1 MTSHREAPKISKD
14 PVADNTDLYAFVSP
28 DKPDTVTILA
38 NYIPL
43 EEPAGGPNFNTF
55 GDDVLYEIMID
66 NDGDGI
72 ENVTYQ
78 FKFKTKIGNPDTF
91 LYNTGPISS
100 LTDSSWNV
108 KQNYSVT
115 KVLGPRRSG
124 NSTVLGSNLPTP
136 PVNIGPRSTPNYTD
150 LANAAINTLSDGSL
164 VFAGQRD
171 EAFYV
176 DLGSIFDLATLRPFQ
191 NLHLI
196 PTPAAPGVDTTK
208 GFSVHT
214 IAIQVSKTMLTK
226 GGSSPTNPLNK
237 NSVVGIWASASRRKA
252 TILPGDGDDDDNG
265 QFDEDTSPGIQTGPF
280 TQVSRLGM
288 PLINEVIIPLGKKD
302 TWNTV
307 NPRFD
312 SQFLQYYQTPE
323 LQTLLPILYPGVFPN
338 LAGYSKP
345 RADLVAILLTG
356 IPSGIVPGFQNFT
369 GTTQADYLRLNMA
382 IPPNTNSP
390 NRLGLIAGDAAGFPN
405 GRRVGDDVI
414 DIEFRAIAGVTL
426 PLVDPSFTPDGAA
439 GLVGDGVDSNP
450 IQPPN
455 TSLFLSAFPYLPHPA
470 PGYEHSH
477 DP

>member
-1 MTSHREAPKISKD
+1 VTSHREAPKISKD
-14 PVADNTDLYAFVSP
+14 PVADNTDLYTFVSP

-55 GDDVLYEIMID
+55 GDDVLYEVMID

-108 KQNYSVT
+108 KQHYSVT

-136 PVNIGPRSTPNYTD
+136 PVNIGPRSTPNYAN

-196 PTPAAPGVDTTK
+196 PTPAASGVDTTK
-208 GFSVHT
+208 GFSVHA
-214 IAIQVSKTMLTK
+214 IAIQVSKTMFTK
-226 GGSSPTNPLNK
+226 SGSSPTDPLNK
-237 NSVVGIWASASRRKA
+237 DSVVGIWASASRRKA

-265 QFDEDTSPGIQTGPF
+265 QFDEDASPGIQTGPF

-302 TWNTV
+302 VWNTA

-323 LQTLLPILYPGVFPN
+323 LQRLLPILYPGVFPK
-338 LAGYSKP
+338 LAGYGKP

-369 GTTQADYLRLNMA
+369 GTTQADYLRINMA
-382 IPPNTNSP
+382 IPPNTNNP

-414 DIEFRAIAGVTL
+414 DIEVRAIAGVTL

-450 IQPPN
+450 VQPPN
-455 TSLFLSAFPYLPHPA
+455 TSPFLSTFPYLPHPT

>member
-28 DKPDTVTILA
+28 DRHNTVTILA
-38 NYIPL
+38 NYLPL

-66 NDGDGI
+66 NDSDGVEDI
-72 ENVTYQ
+72 TYQ
-78 FKFKTKIGNPDTF
+78 FRFKTRIGNPDTF
-91 LYNTGPISS
+91 LYNTGPIGS
-100 LTDSSWNV
+100 LTDNAWNM
-108 KQNYSVT
+108 KQSYSVR
-115 KVLGPRRSG
+115 KVEGSRREGDSDEI
-124 NSTVLGSNLPTP
+124 GSDVPTP
-136 PVNIGPRSTPNYTD
+136 PVNIGPRSTPNYAD
-150 LANAAINTLSDGSL
+150 LANAAISTLDDGST
-164 VFAGQRD
+164 VFAGQRN

-176 DLGSIFDLATLRPFQ
+176 DLGSIFDLGTLRPFQ

-208 GFSVHT
+208 GFSVHA

-226 GGSSPTNPLNK
+226 SGSSPTDPLNK
-237 NSVVGIWASASRRKA
+237 DSVVGIWASASRRKA

-265 QFDEDTSPGIQTGPF
+265 QFDEDASPGIQTGPF

-302 TWNTV
+302 VWNTV

-323 LQTLLPILYPGVFPN
+323 LQKLLPILYPGVFPK
-338 LAGYSKP
+338 LAGYGKP

-369 GTTQADYLRLNMA
+369 GTTQADYLRINMA
-382 IPPNTNSP
+382 IPPNTNNP

-414 DIEFRAIAGVTL
+414 DIEVRAIAGVTL

-450 IQPPN
+450 VQPPN
-455 TSLFLSAFPYLPHPA
+455 TSPFLSTFPYLPHPT

>member
-1 MTSHREAPKISKD
+1 LTSHREAPKISKD

-55 GDDVLYEIMID
+55 GDDVLYEIIVD
-66 NDGDGI
+66 NDGDGL
-72 ENVTYQ
+72 EDVTYQ
-78 FKFKTKIGNPDTF
+78 FRFKTKVGNPNTF

-100 LTDSSWNV
+100 ISDSSWNV
-108 KQNYSVT
+108 KQFYSVT
-115 KVLGPRRSG
+115 KVAGPRRSG
-124 NSTVLGSNLPTP
+124 SSTTLGTDLPTP
-136 PVNIGPRSTPNYTD
+136 PVNIGPRSTPNYVD
-150 LANAAINTLSDGSL
+150 LANSAINTLSDGSL

-176 DLGSIFDLATLRPFQ
+176 DLGSIFDLAALRPFQ

-214 IAIQVSKTMLTK
+214 IAIQVPTKMLSHD
-226 GGSSPTNPLNK
+226 GSTPTDPKDND
-237 NSVVGIWASASRRKA
+237 SVVGIWASASRRKA
-252 TILPGDGDDDDNG
+252 TILPGDGDDDDSG
-265 QFDEDTSPGIQTGPF
+265 QLDEDSSPGIQTGPF

-302 TWNTV
+302 LWNTTH
-307 NPRFD
+307 PRFD
-312 SQFLQYYQTPE
+312 SQFLAYYQTPE
-323 LQTLLPILYPGVFPN
+323 LQKLLPVLYPGVFPS
-338 LAGYSKP
+338 LAAYSKP

-356 IPSGIVPGFQNFT
+356 IPSGIIPGFQNFT
-369 GTTQADYLRLNMA
+369 GTLQADYLRLNMA
-382 IPPNTNSP
+382 IPPSASP
-390 NRLGLIAGDAAGFPN
+390 NRLGIVGGDLAGFPN
-405 GRRVGDDVI
+405 GRRVVDDVI
-414 DIEFRAIAGVTL
+414 DIELKAVAGATI
-426 PLVDPSFTPDGAA
+426 PLVDSGFAADGAA

-455 TSLFLSAFPYLPHPA
+455 TTPFLSTFPYLPHPV

>member
-1 MTSHREAPKISKD
+1 VTSHREAPKISKD

-28 DKPDTVTILA
+28 DKPDTVTVLA

-72 ENVTYQ
+72 EDVTFQ
-78 FKFKTKIGNPDTF
+78 FKFKTKIENPDTF

-108 KQNYSVT
+108 KQRYSVT
-115 KVLGPRRSG
+115 KVLGPKRGG
-124 NSTVLGSNLPTP
+124 NSTALGSNLATP
-136 PVNIGPRSTPNYTD
+136 PVNIGPRSTPNYTG

-171 EAFYV
+171 EAFYA

-196 PTPAAPGVDTTK
+196 PTPAAPGIDTTK
-208 GFSVHT
+208 GFSVHA
-214 IAIQVSKTMLTK
+214 IAIQVSKKILTK
-226 GGSSPTNPLNK
+226 GGSSPTDPLNK

-252 TILPGDGDDDDNG
+252 TILPGDGDDDDSG

-302 TWNTV
+302 VWNTV

-312 SQFLQYYQTPE
+312 SQFLQYYQSPE
-323 LQTLLPILYPGVFPN
+323 LQKLLPILYPGVFPN
-338 LAGYSKP
+338 LAAYSKP

-414 DIEFRAIAGVTL
+414 DIEIRAIAGVTL
-426 PLVDPSFTPDGAA
+426 QLVDPSFKPDGAA

-450 IQPPN
+450 IQQPN
-455 TSLFLSAFPYLPHPA
+455 ASPFLSAFPYLPHPV

>member
-14 PVADNTDLYAFVSP
+14 PVTDNTDLYAFVSP

-43 EEPAGGPNFNTF
+43 EEPAGGPNFNAF

-66 NDGDGI
+66 NNGDGV
-72 ENVTYQ
+72 EDVTFQ
-78 FKFKTKIGNPDTF
+78 FRFKTKIGNPNSF
-91 LYNTGPISS
+91 LYNTGPIGS
-100 LTDSSWNV
+100 LADSAWNV
-108 KQNYSVT
+108 KQFYSVT

-124 NSTVLGSNLPTP
+124 SSSQLGNNLSTP
-136 PVNIGPRSTPNYTD
+136 PVNIGPRSTPNYAD
-150 LANAAINTLSDGSL
+150 LANAAVNTLSDGST

-176 DLGSIFDLATLRPFQ
+176 DLGSIFDLGTLRPFQ

-196 PTPAAPGVDTTK
+196 STPAAPGVDTTK

-214 IAIQVSKTMLTK
+214 IGIQVSKNLLTHD
-226 GGSSPTNPLNK
+226 GSNPSDPSDED
-237 NSVVGIWASASRRKA
+237 SVVGIWASASRRKA
-252 TILPGDGDDDDNG
+252 TILPGDGDDDDSG
-265 QFDEDTSPGIQTGPF
+265 QFDDDTSPGFQTGPF

-302 TWNTV
+302 LWNIV
-307 NPRFD
+307 HPRFD
-312 SQFLQYYQTPE
+312 SQFLAYYQTPE
-323 LQTLLPILYPGVFPN
+323 LQRLLPALYPNVFPN

-356 IPSGIVPGFQNFT
+356 IPSGIITGFQNFT
-369 GTTQADYLRLNMA
+369 GTVQADYLRLNMA
-382 IPPNTNSP
+382 IPPNTTNPS
-390 NRLGLIAGDAAGFPN
+390 RLGIVGQDLAGFPN
-405 GRRVGDDVI
+405 GRRVADDVI
-414 DIEFRAIAGVTL
+414 DIELKAIAGATL

-439 GLVGDGVDSNP
+439 GLVGDGVDTNP
-450 IQPPN
+450 VQSPN
-455 TSLFLSAFPYLPHPA
+455 TTSFLSTFPYLPHPV